1 MRHTEISEPP
11 REEQPFIEDVQGVLT
26 GVGNDHQHMLHFH
39 TKEGTYVESAPMNF
53 GQLARWAVQ
62 MERALNVKIRW
73 QRPAHQVLDPY
84 MPESFRQ
91 YRRSLERYSRRA
103 S

>member
-11 REEQPFIEDVQGVLT
+11 SEVKPFIEDVQGVLT
-26 GVGNDHQHMLHFH
+26 GIGVPHQHMLHFH
-39 TKEGTYVESAPMNF
+39 MKDGTYVESAPLNF
-53 GQLARWAVQ
+53 GQIAHWAVT

-73 QRPAHQVLDPY
+73 ERPAHQVLDPY
-84 MPESFRQ
+84 MPDSFRQ
-91 YRRSLERYSRRA
+91 FHHALERYNGSA